1 MRLNERG
8 AYYMSTD
15 TNYTSKAITTQ
26 ITATYRMSIKIHDN
40 FHTVEY
46 TEQRTI
52 PDAEHADIKKEK
64 QLLWSDVVE
73 EIENQVDD
81 IIASYKK

>member
-1 MRLNERG
+1 
-8 AYYMSTD
+8 MSTD
-15 TNYTSKAITTQ
+15 TNYNSKAVTTQ

-52 PDAEHADIKKEK
+52 PDVDGVNIEKEK
-64 QLLWSDVVE
+64 QLLWNDVVE